1 MKKMIAESVDLLP
14 NTLYNDD
21 VEFDKLLFLRK
32 LQNLCLSVLQTID
45 IQEVLLCLWKNV
57 SRK

>member
-1 MKKMIAESVDLLP
+1 MKKMITESVDLLP
-14 NTLYNDD
+14 NALYNDD
-21 VEFDKLLFLRK
+21 VEFDKLLFFRK